1 MKVATLAR
9 ISTADQHS
17 IELQQAD
24 MRDYC
29 KSRGWSII
37 EEITEEI
44 SGAAKSRPG
53 RDKIMALARARK
65 IDGVIVWRLN
75 RFGRSSSELIF
86 LLNELQALGVAFTSI
101 QESLDFSTP
110 TGRLMASLLAVF
122 AEFEREILLENVNAG
137 IRKYREKNQTWGR
150 PRKDSA
156 AKNAARM
163 LAEKKPVAEIISTTG
178 LSRAAIY
185 RIRKTMSCSLAPC
198 GSAV

>member
-1 MKVATLAR
+1 MKNQSAFQVATLAR

-17 IELQQAD
+17 IELQQTD

-37 EEITEEI
+37 EEVTEEI

-53 RDKIMALARARK
+53 RDKIMALARTRK

-75 RFGRSSSELIF
+75 RFGRSSSELIL
-86 LLNELQALGVAFTSI
+86 LLNELQALGVSFTSI

-137 IRKYREKNQTWGR
+137 IRKYREKNRTWGR
-150 PRKDSA
+150 PRKANA
-156 AKNAARM
+156 AANAARM
-163 LAEKKPVAEIISTTG
+163 LADKKPVAEIISATG

-185 RIRKTMSCSLAPC
+185 RIKKSTIS
-198 GSAV
+198 

>member
-1 MKVATLAR
+1 MNKTIVATLAR

-75 RFGRSSSELIF
+75 RFGRSSSELIL

-137 IRKYREKNQTWGR
+137 IRKYREKNRTWGR
-150 PRKDSA
+150 PPKVMA
-156 AKNAARM
+156 AANAARM
-163 LAEKKPVAEIISTTG
+163 LAEKKPVAEIISVTG

-185 RIRKTMSCSLAPC
+185 RIKKTILF
-198 GSAV
+198 

>member
-1 MKVATLAR
+1 MKKQSAFQVATLAR

-17 IELQQAD
+17 IELQQTD

-53 RDKIMALARARK
+53 RDKIMQLARARK

-150 PRKDSA
+150 PRKAIA
-156 AKNAARM
+156 AANAARM
-163 LAEKKPVAEIISTTG
+163 LADKKPVAEIISATG

-185 RIRKTMSCSLAPC
+185 RIKKTISGL
-198 GSAV
+198 

>member
-1 MKVATLAR
+1 MKNQSAFQVATLAR

-75 RFGRSSSELIF
+75 RFGRSSSELIL

-150 PRKDSA
+150 PPKIMA
-156 AKNAARM
+156 AANAARM
-163 LAEKKPVAEIISTTG
+163 LADKKPVTEIISVTG

-185 RIRKTMSCSLAPC
+185 RIKKTILF
-198 GSAV
+198 

>member
-1 MKVATLAR
+1 MKNQSAFQVATLAR

-75 RFGRSSSELIF
+75 RFGRSSSELIL

-137 IRKYREKNQTWGR
+137 IRKYREKNRTWGR
-150 PRKDSA
+150 PRKIMA
-156 AKNAARM
+156 AANAARM
-163 LAEKKPVAEIISTTG
+163 LADKKPVAEIISATG

-185 RIRKTMSCSLAPC
+185 RIKKPI
-198 GSAV
+198 

>member
-1 MKVATLAR
+1 MENKTQVATLAR

-17 IELQQAD
+17 IELQQTD
-24 MRDYC
+24 MRNYC

-37 EEITEEI
+37 EEIAEEI

-53 RDKIMALARARK
+53 RDKIMQLARARK

-122 AEFEREILLENVNAG
+122 AEFEREILIENVNAG
-137 IRKYREKNQTWGR
+137 IRKYREKNRTWGR
-150 PRKDSA
+150 PRKIMA
-156 AKNAARM
+156 AANAARM
-163 LAEKKPVAEIISTTG
+163 LADKKPVAEIISATG

-185 RIRKTMSCSLAPC
+185 RIKKTILF
-198 GSAV
+198 